1 MGELNVSIHKS
12 AMRRAATPGPLL
24 ARVIRP
30 WRSDK
35 KCASFAERF
44 VEGVRTSDASRRDVS
59 HAGISFAHLNFAM
72 SVASRGLAFIAP
84 GAPAKRRRNASMQAG
99 QSVEIKLCSC
109 GGLTSASIQ
118 GDEAGIA

>member
-1 MGELNVSIHKS
+1 MRSDIADDQQSLLTSQRGPVRFMIMSTAVRSSMGELNVSIHKS

-84 GAPAKRRRNASMQAG
+84 GALR
-99 QSVEIKLCSC
+99 
-109 GGLTSASIQ
+109 
-118 GDEAGIA
+118 